1 MLFTKI
7 GENTHAKIPLMLL
20 TMKRDKGLSIIKLI
34 MDNRL
39 YFENFRQL
47 ETLNSGFVRSVHSLN
62 FDIGVIFFCTL
73 QRLSVFHL
81 YVL

>member
-1 MLFTKI
+1 
-7 GENTHAKIPLMLL
+7 
-20 TMKRDKGLSIIKLI
+20 MKRDKGLSINKLI

-47 ETLNSGFVRSVHSLN
+47 ETLNSGFVCSVYSLN
-62 FDIGVIFFCTL
+62 LDIGIIFYCTL

-81 YVL
+81 YVLYSPCSTYT

>member
-1 MLFTKI
+1 
-7 GENTHAKIPLMLL
+7 
-20 TMKRDKGLSIIKLI
+20 MKRDKGLSIIRLI

-39 YFENFRQL
+39 YSENFRQL
-47 ETLNSGFVRSVHSLN
+47 ETLNSGFVCSVYSLN

-73 QRLSVFHL
+73 QRLSVFDV